1 MSDNSVYGLIHVK
14 YIEKLKENE
23 PNRIC
28 FLIDGGTD
36 SKKSFDIITKEFLH
50 RLKHREMVGCHIYN
64 SINNSTYN
72 WQYQKNYIL
81 DQYLFS
87 FDRLIKYPNLLYRK
101 GRQFSRETFQICL
114 V

>member
-28 FLIDGGTD
+28 FLLDGGTD
-36 SKKSFDIITKEFLH
+36 SKKSFDIITKEFLP
-50 RLKHREMVGCHIYN
+50 RLKHREMIGCHIYN
-64 SINNSTYN
+64 STNNSTYN

-87 FDRLIKYPNLLYRK
+87 FDRLIKYPNLLY
-101 GRQFSRETFQICL
+101 
-114 V
+114 